1 MKEVIE
7 KERQKQESSTR
18 QDNDF
23 TPTPKLKV
31 NLRDI
36 FVFVMKGCD
45 NFSMEIDRW
54 LDPNYI
60 SSVIEKISHFLA
72 SLEMFKKW
80 HN

>member
-1 MKEVIE
+1 MREEGLKILQREQELMKQVIE

-45 NFSMEIDRW
+45 NFSM
-54 LDPNYI
+54 
-60 SSVIEKISHFLA
+60 VIEKISCFLA
-72 SLEMFKKW
+72 SLEMFEK
-80 HN
+80 